1 MGSGAS
7 TTGYVDSVD
16 PISSLNEQ
24 EGEVDLQL
32 ATTNILR
39 THMLRL
45 SQLGKIFSTLCKDG
59 KETLMVEDFIKHVK
73 RDPISRVFTTMPAQY
88 NVEGKVLTFGDI
100 YKEIIEKEK
109 GEPKAW
115 IQLIKYFKMVETNSK
130 DGIKYIRNVF
140 DKLDQNSNGKVSK
153 SEFLISLQNDP
164 TVAAILGLPAI
175 VKENEETN
183 TVAIK
188 SFIDIFYKIDKD
200 ADLEVD
206 WEEFLKFFVYEENE
220 GDRGEQK
227 TTSGIAEEA
236 NEDEEEKTEAVT
248 TSTAKLELGESST
261 TTTTDTITDT
271 TTTDTITDTTTTDTT
286 VPVEI
291 MTKTI
296 DNITTE
302 VEPSKEELT
311 KEEPTSG

>member
-7 TTGYVDSVD
+7 TTGFVDSVD

-59 KETLMVEDFIKHVK
+59 EKTLMVEDFIKHVK

-88 NVEGKVLTFGDI
+88 TIEGDVLTFGDI
-100 YKEIIEKEK
+100 YKKIIEKEK

-115 IQLIKYFKMVETNSK
+115 VELIKYFKMVETNSK
-130 DGIKYIRNVF
+130 EGIKYIRNVF

-153 SEFLISLQNDP
+153 SEFLMSLQNDP

-175 VKENEETN
+175 IKENEETN
-183 TVAIK
+183 TVAIQ
-188 SFIDIFYKIDKD
+188 SFIDIFDKIDKD

-206 WEEFLKFFVYEENE
+206 WDEFLNFFVYEEKKE
-220 GDRGEQK
+220 GGDKQ
-227 TTSGIAEEA
+227 TPTSGIAEEA
-236 NEDEEEKTEAVT
+236 TKVEEENIEAVT
-248 TSTAKLELGESST
+248 PSTANLELVESST
-261 TTTTDTITDT
+261 TTTTT
-271 TTTDTITDTTTTDTT
+271 TTT
-286 VPVEI
+286 PVEI
-291 MTKTI
+291 TMATTN
-296 DNITTE
+296 NITAA
-302 VEPSKEELT
+302 VEPSKEEPT